1 MRYLIALVALQAR
14 IHIEE
19 RRFSEAAVALQ
30 AGMAL
35 TRHLG
40 QAPLVIQGTVALAM
54 EGVLCRQLR
63 HWVQAPGSPS
73 LYGPIAALPPS
84 LVDIDKQIQYEL
96 DNMSF
101 LQRLMFKRTMKQTL
115 GPVHARVRFLQ
126 KRANR
131 DLLAIQ
137 TVESLRHH
145 AADHQGQFPQA
156 LADLE
161 WPVPNDPTTGKP
173 FAYRQEEGTAII
185 ESVPKEGGPKES
197 LQYTLKWR

>member
-1 MRYLIALVALQAR
+1 M
-14 IHIEE
+14 
-19 RRFSEAAVALQ
+19 
-30 AGMAL
+30 
-35 TRHLG
+35 
-40 QAPLVIQGTVALAM
+40 
-54 EGVLCRQLR
+54 
-63 HWVQAPGSPS
+63 
-73 LYGPIAALPPS
+73 
-84 LVDIDKQIQYEL
+84 DIDKQIQYEL